1 MDLLVPQPRPKE
13 LSLIHISKVPG
24 VGNNPFCIAIP
35 RKSGPIVLDMAMSQ
49 YAYGKLGVYRLA
61 GKQLPF
67 PGGFDKDGNLT
78 RDVYKRQAGSHT
90 ASAWPRAGPT

>member
-1 MDLLVPQPRPKE
+1 MWGCQSPRRRQQPVLHRHPK
-13 LSLIHISKVPG
+13 
-24 VGNNPFCIAIP
+24 

-78 RDVYKRQAGSHT
+78 SDPGAIEACRPHPAHRLLEGLRHGHR
-90 ASAWPRAGPT
+90 PGPGCRCYG

>member
-1 MDLLVPQPRPKE
+1 MWG
-13 LSLIHISKVPG
+13 SKVPG

-61 GKQLPF
+61 GKQRFMEIVEGEAAF
-67 PGGFDKDGNLT
+67 PRRL
-78 RDVYKRQAGSHT
+78 R
-90 ASAWPRAGPT
+90 